1 MLKAVHAI
9 EKLCHGRNDTM
20 PFPFR
25 AILKYPP
32 PIIIL
37 LLAPTLPL
45 FGQPHYVA
53 PGCNDGNH
61 GTLKSC
67 EGKVPTPPGPVLV
80 SWENG
85 DTFKLSLTLPAGMS
99 AQAQLPADK
108 KFNRRVPRRTA
119 RPRAPRWPVVDSRP
133 GCHRDGGD

>member
-1 MLKAVHAI
+1 
-9 EKLCHGRNDTM
+9 M

-108 KFNRRVPRRTA
+108 NSTGVFLGGQPV
-119 RPRAPRWPVVDSRP
+119 RA
-133 GCHRDGGD
+133 HRDGPWWILDQDVTGMVAIETRQSVYASKMK